1 MMSKNVTRKPYCKV
15 CHDAGKTELE
25 YTSHWVKDLTGKTTC
40 PTLLNQE
47 CRYCDK
53 SGHTVKFCDILA
65 QNNSS
70 VERKTQSAAAKKPAA
85 NRQTVN
91 MKSVNK
97 LAAKKEMVSGFAALC
112 YDSDSDEEVSE
123 NMNSSIGKEVK
134 NEVEVSLTGWA
145 AIAAKPKAVKEEI
158 KNTGL
163 LFLTRSKPIQKPIQE
178 PIQQPIQEPKLAPWA
193 KKEPVQT
200 KSWADW
206 SDSEDEEEFND
217 AWD

>member
-47 CRYCDK
+47 CRYCHK

-65 QNNSS
+65 QNSS
-70 VERKTQSAAAKKPAA
+70 VERKTQSAAAKKPAI

-97 LAAKKEMVSGFAALC
+97 KKEMVSGFAALC
-112 YDSDSDEEVSE
+112 YDSDSDEEVST
-123 NMNSSIGKEVK
+123 NMNSSIGKTAK
-134 NEVEVSLTGWA
+134 NEVEASLTGWA
-145 AIAAKPKAVKEEI
+145 AIAAKPKEVKEEV

-178 PIQQPIQEPKLAPWA
+178 LIQEPIQEPILAPWA
-193 KKEPVQT
+193 RKESVQT